1 MSTNAAA
8 AANARLATATAKP
21 VADVEKGHRTRLF
34 LGYLIAIALVAGIFA
49 YGFNYYT
56 LSSTERPFSPK
67 HVLLK
72 PSGVIGVKLG
82 MLGLAMFLCIFLYP
96 LRKRWAWLAR
106 QGSSRHW
113 MDNHV
118 LLGLAA
124 PFVIALHA
132 AFKFRGFAG
141 IAFWI
146 MLAVSLSGVV
156 GRYLYGQIPRSLNAA
171 ELSLKEVQDI
181 QAQLGEQLAE
191 QKILPQSDLRALLS
205 LPSAERVQNLP
216 TVVALVYMMLLD
228 LSRIFKIATLRR
240 RHLGFVEQ
248 LFTLGGLRKTS
259 HPDLERAVAVAREEA
274 AIAKR
279 VLFLSCSQKVFHLWH
294 VVHRPFSY
302 TFALLA
308 IVHIVL
314 VVMMGYF

>member
-1 MSTNAAA
+1 MSANATAAA
-8 AANARLATATAKP
+8 RLVSATAKP
-21 VADVEKGHRTRLF
+21 VPDVEKGHRVRLF
-34 LGYLIAIALVAGIFA
+34 MGYLIAIALIAGIFA
-49 YGFNYYT
+49 YGFNYYA
-56 LSSTERPFSPK
+56 LNSTERPFSTK
-67 HVLLK
+67 HALLK
-72 PSGVIGVKLG
+72 PSGTIGVKLG

-96 LRKRWAWLAR
+96 LRKRWAWLGR

-113 MDNHV
+113 LDNHV

-146 MLAVSLSGVV
+146 MLAVSISGVI

-181 QAQLGEQLAE
+181 QVELGKQLAE
-191 QKILPQSDLRALLS
+191 QRVLPQSDLRALMS
-205 LPSAERVQNLP
+205 LPSAERVQKLP

-228 LSRIFKIATLRR
+228 IGRIFRIATLRR
-240 RHLGFVEQ
+240 RHLGFGEQ
-248 LFTLGGLRKTS
+248 FLTLGGLLKTR
-259 HPDLERAVAVAREEA
+259 HHDLERAVEVAREEA
-274 AIAKR
+274 SIAKR
-279 VLFLSCSQKVFHLWH
+279 VAFLACSQKVFHLWH
-294 VVHRPFSY
+294 VVHKPFSY

-308 IVHIVL
+308 IIHIVL
-314 VVMMGYF
+314 VAMMGYF

>member
-1 MSTNAAA
+1 MSANATAT
-8 AANARLATATAKP
+8 ARLATAT
-21 VADVEKGHRTRLF
+21 VNRVHDADKGHRVRLF
-34 LGYLIAIALVAGIFA
+34 LGYVMAVALVAGIFA

-56 LSSTERPFSPK
+56 LDSTERPFSPK
-67 HVLLK
+67 HALLK
-72 PSGVIGVKLG
+72 PSGAIGVKLG
-82 MLGLAMFLCIFLYP
+82 MLGLGMFLCIFLYP
-96 LRKRWAWLAR
+96 LRKRWGWLGR

-113 MDNHV
+113 LDNHV
-118 LLGLAA
+118 LLGIAA

-146 MLAVSLSGVV
+146 MVAVSLSGVI

-181 QAQLGEQLAE
+181 QAKLGTQLAE
-191 QKILPQSDLRALLS
+191 QRVLPQSDLRSLLS
-205 LPSAERVQNLP
+205 LPSAERVRKLP

-228 LSRIFKIATLRR
+228 LSRVFKIANLRR
-240 RHLGFVEQ
+240 RHLSFGEQ
-248 LFTLGGLRKTS
+248 FLALGGLLKTN
-259 HPDLERAVAVAREEA
+259 HPDLERAVNVAREEA
-274 AIAKR
+274 SIAKR
-279 VLFLSCSQKVFHLWH
+279 VLFLSYSQKVFHLWH

>member
-1 MSTNAAA
+1 MSANATAAA
-8 AANARLATATAKP
+8 RLVSATAKP
-21 VADVEKGHRTRLF
+21 VPDVEKGHRVRLF
-34 LGYLIAIALVAGIFA
+34 MGYLIAIALIAGIFA

-56 LSSTERPFSPK
+56 LNSTERPFSTK
-67 HVLLK
+67 HALLK
-72 PSGVIGVKLG
+72 PSGTIGVKLG

-96 LRKRWAWLAR
+96 LRKRWAWLGR

-113 MDNHV
+113 LDNHV

-146 MLAVSLSGVV
+146 MLAVSISGVI

-181 QAQLGEQLAE
+181 QVELGKQLAE
-191 QKILPQSDLRALLS
+191 QRVLPQSDLRALMS
-205 LPSAERVQNLP
+205 LPSAERVQKLP

-228 LSRIFKIATLRR
+228 IGRIFRIATLRR
-240 RHLGFVEQ
+240 RHLGFGEQ
-248 LFTLGGLRKTS
+248 FLTLGGLLKTR
-259 HPDLERAVAVAREEA
+259 HYDLERAVEVAREEA
-274 AIAKR
+274 SIAKR
-279 VLFLSCSQKVFHLWH
+279 VAFLACSQKVFHLWH
-294 VVHRPFSY
+294 VVHKPFSY

-308 IVHIVL
+308 IIHIVL
-314 VVMMGYF
+314 VAMMGYF

>member
-1 MSTNAAA
+1 MSTQ
-8 AANARLATATAKP
+8 ATAATRVVVATPKP
-21 VADVEKGHRTRLF
+21 VDKEKGHRTRLAI
-34 LGYLIAIALVAGIFA
+34 GYVLATALVAGIFA

-56 LSSTERPFSPK
+56 LSAAERPFSPK

-72 PSGVIGVKLG
+72 PSGSIGIKLG
-82 MLGLAMFLCIFLYP
+82 MFGLAMFLVIFLYP
-96 LRKRWAWLAR
+96 LRKKWAWLGK

-113 MDNHV
+113 LDNHV
-118 LLGLAA
+118 LLGIAA

-141 IAFWI
+141 MAFWI
-146 MLAVSLSGVV
+146 MFAVSVSGII

-181 QAQLGEQLAE
+181 QVKLGEQLAT
-191 QKILPQSDLRALLS
+191 QRVLGKADLRDVLS
-205 LPSAERVQNLP
+205 LPSAERVQSMP
-216 TVVALVYMMLLD
+216 TVLALGYMMLLD
-228 LSRIFKIATLRR
+228 VGRRFKIATLRR
-240 RHLGFVEQ
+240 HHIGFGEQ
-248 LFTLGGLRKTS
+248 VMTLGGFLKTS
-259 HPDLERAVAVAREEA
+259 HPELERAVAVAGEEA

-294 VVHRPFSY
+294 VVHKPFSY

-308 IVHIVL
+308 IIHIVL
-314 VVMMGYF
+314 VLMMGYF

>member
-1 MSTNAAA
+1 MS
-8 AANARLATATAKP
+8 ANATATARLVPATAKP
-21 VADVEKGHRTRLF
+21 VPDVERGHRVRLF
-34 LGYLIAIALVAGIFA
+34 TGYLIAIALIAGIFA

-56 LSSTERPFSPK
+56 LNSTERPFSTK
-67 HVLLK
+67 HALLK
-72 PSGVIGVKLG
+72 PSGTIGVKLG

-96 LRKRWAWLAR
+96 LRKRWAWLGR

-113 MDNHV
+113 LDNHV

-146 MLAVSLSGVV
+146 MLAVSISGVI

-181 QAQLGEQLAE
+181 QVELGKQLAE
-191 QKILPQSDLRALLS
+191 QRVLPQSDLRALMS
-205 LPSAERVQNLP
+205 LPSAERVQKLP

-228 LSRIFKIATLRR
+228 LGRIFRIATLRR
-240 RHLGFVEQ
+240 RHLGFGEQ
-248 LFTLGGLRKTS
+248 FLTLGGLLKTR
-259 HPDLERAVAVAREEA
+259 HYDLERAVEVAREEA
-274 AIAKR
+274 SIAKR
-279 VLFLSCSQKVFHLWH
+279 VAFLACSQKVFHFWH
-294 VVHRPFSY
+294 VVHKPFSY

-308 IVHIVL
+308 IIHIVL
-314 VVMMGYF
+314 VAMMGYF

>member
-1 MSTNAAA
+1 MS
-8 AANARLATATAKP
+8 ANATAVRLATATAQP
-21 VADVEKGHRTRLF
+21 AVDTETGHRVRLF
-34 LGYLIAIALVAGIFA
+34 LGYLIVTALVVGIFV
-49 YGFNYYT
+49 YGFSYYT
-56 LSSTERPFSPK
+56 LASSERPFSPR
-67 HVLLK
+67 HALLK
-72 PSGVIGVKLG
+72 PSGAIGVKLG
-82 MLGLAMFLCIFLYP
+82 MLGLGMFLCIFLYP
-96 LRKRWAWLAR
+96 LRKRWTWLGR

-113 MDNHV
+113 LDNHV

-146 MLAVSLSGVV
+146 MLAVSLSGVI

-181 QAQLGEQLAE
+181 QTKLGEQLAE
-191 QKILPQSDLRALLS
+191 QRVLPQADLRALLS

-216 TVVALVYMMLLD
+216 IVVALVYMMLLD

-240 RHLGFVEQ
+240 RHLGFGEAF
-248 LFTLGGLRKTS
+248 LTLGGLLKTK
-259 HPDLERAVAVAREEA
+259 HPELEQAVTVAREEA
-274 AIAKR
+274 SIGKR

-294 VVHRPFSY
+294 VVHKPFSY
-302 TFALLA
+302 TFAILA
-308 IVHIVL
+308 VVHIVL

>member
-1 MSTNAAA
+1 MSTNATAV
-8 AANARLATATAKP
+8 RLAPATAKP
-21 VADVEKGHRTRLF
+21 AVDTERGHRTRLF
-34 LGYLIAIALVAGIFA
+34 IGYLIAAALIAGIFA
-49 YGFNYYT
+49 YGLNYYT
-56 LSSTERPFSPK
+56 LNSADRPFSPK
-67 HVLLK
+67 HALLK
-72 PSGVIGVKLG
+72 PSGAIGVKLG
-82 MLGLAMFLCIFLYP
+82 MLGLGMFLCIFLYP
-96 LRKRWAWLAR
+96 LRKRWTWLGR

-113 MDNHV
+113 LDNHV
-118 LLGLAA
+118 LLGIAA

-146 MLAVSLSGVV
+146 MLAVSLSGII

-181 QAQLGEQLAE
+181 QAKLGEQLAE
-191 QKILPQSDLRALLS
+191 QKVLPQSDLRAVLS
-205 LPSAERVQNLP
+205 LPPAERVQKLP

-228 LSRIFKIATLRR
+228 LSRIFKIAGLRR
-240 RHLGFVEQ
+240 RHLSFGEQ
-248 LFTLGGLRKTS
+248 MFRLGGLVKTK
-259 HPDLERAVAVAREEA
+259 HPELERAIAVAREEA
-274 AIAKR
+274 SIAKR

-294 VVHRPFSY
+294 VVHKPFSY

-314 VVMMGYF
+314 VAMMGYFSF